1 MITNQKRIKI
11 WQRSDIDGF
20 FGLFTNNLTNLLVM
34 AGLLLTIGIPVDIA
48 LGTILPAVGLSIFAS
63 SLIYSAMAYKLATK
77 ENRNTVTALPS
88 GSSVTHMFLIVYLIM
103 GPVYQSTGDPYLA
116 WYASLT
122 WGFIEG
128 VIELLGSVFGERLR
142 KVIPRAAMLGSLA
155 GASITFIAMTPVMQT
170 FNLSYV
176 GLVSLVI
183 ILLGW
188 FGKVIF
194 PFRIPVGLLAI
205 VVGTLIGWSTGVMDL
220 QLLSESFSTLRI
232 SLPSFSILRIVTGLS
247 EAAPFLAS
255 AIPLGIYNLFE
266 TIDNVES
273 AEAAGDSYNTVHTML
288 ADGSTS
294 ILASLFGSPFPTAVF
309 IGHPGWKEA
318 GARIGY
324 TIATGFGVLIITWL
338 GLISLLLTII
348 PIEAILPILVYVG
361 LVIGS
366 QAFQE
371 VERKYAPAVV
381 LAIIPWLA
389 DWGRTMIDNTLSAAN
404 MNTKDIGLS
413 TLSNMGV
420 EYRGMVTLG
429 SGAIIVGMLWAS
441 LLVFIIDRRFIKASF
456 VAMIGAV
463 FSFFG
468 IVHSQAVGFNAGG
481 ELALSYVIISF
492 IIFGVHFLNKKTYG
506 GMTYDKK
513 L

>member
-1 MITNQKRIKI
+1 MSIEPKIKI
-11 WQRSDIDGF
+11 WQRSDVDGF

-34 AGLLLTIGIPVDIA
+34 AGLLLTIGIPPEIA

-63 SLIYSAMAYKLATK
+63 SLIYSFMAYKLAVK
-77 ENRNTVTALPS
+77 ESRNTVTALPS

-103 GPVYQSTGDPYLA
+103 GPVYQSTGDPFLA
-116 WYASLT
+116 WYASLA

-128 VIELLGSVFGERLR
+128 VIELFGSVFGEKLR
-142 KVIPRAAMLGSLA
+142 QMIPRAAMLGSLA
-155 GASITFIAMTPVMQT
+155 GASITFIAMTPAMQT
-170 FNLSYV
+170 FDLPYI

-188 FGKVIF
+188 FGKVTF
-194 PFRIPVGLLAI
+194 PLRVPIGFIAI
-205 VVGTLIGWSTGVMDL
+205 IVGTLIGWGSGQMDS
-220 QLLSESFSTLRI
+220 QLLFESFTNLTVSF
-232 SLPSFSILRIVTGLS
+232 PSFSVMRIVTGLS
-247 EAAPFLAS
+247 EAAPFLVS
-255 AIPLGIYNLFE
+255 AIPLGIYNMFE
-266 TIDNVES
+266 TIDNIES

-324 TIATGFGVLIITWL
+324 TIATGVGILLITWL
-338 GLISLLLTII
+338 GLISLLLNII

-381 LAIIPWLA
+381 LALIPWLA
-389 DWGRTMIDNTLSAAN
+389 DWGRTMVDNTLSAAEL
-404 MNTKDIGLS
+404 TAGGIGFEV
-413 TLSNMGV
+413 LSNVGV
-420 EYRGMVTLG
+420 EYSGMITLG

-441 LLVFIIDRRFIKASF
+441 ILVFIIDRSFIEAGI
-456 VAMIGAV
+456 VCLIGGV
-463 FSFFG
+463 FAFFG
-468 IVHSQAVGFNAGG
+468 VIHSVSVGINAGG
-481 ELALSYVIISF
+481 EMAASYVIIGIIIMCVSF
-492 IIFGVHFLNKKTYG
+492 LKTNNQNG
-506 GMTYDKK
+506 GIRYDKK

>member
-1 MITNQKRIKI
+1 MYNQRKKIKI
-11 WQRSDIDGF
+11 WQRTDIDGF

-34 AGLLLTIGIPVDIA
+34 AGLLMAIGIPADITF
-48 LGTILPAVGLSIFAS
+48 GTILPAVGLSIFVS
-63 SLIYSAMAYKLATK
+63 SVIYSVMAYKLAVK
-77 ENRNTVTALPS
+77 ENRNTVTSLPS

-116 WYASLT
+116 WYASLA

-128 VIELLGSVFGERLR
+128 VIELIGAIFGERLR

-155 GASITFIAMTPVMQT
+155 GASITFIAMTPAMQT
-170 FNLSYV
+170 FDLPYI
-176 GLVSLVI
+176 GLISLII

-188 FGKVIF
+188 FGKVSF
-194 PFRIPVGLLAI
+194 PFKIPVGFVAI
-205 VVGTLIGWSTGVMDL
+205 IVGTIIGWSTGLMDL
-220 QLLSESFSTLRI
+220 GLLIESFESISL
-232 SLPSFSILRIVTGLS
+232 SLPSFSVYRIFSGLS
-247 EAAPFLAS
+247 EATPFLVS
-255 AIPLGIYNLFE
+255 AIPLGIYNMFE
-266 TIDNVES
+266 TIDNIES
-273 AEAAGDSYNTVHTML
+273 AEAAGDNYNTFHTMI

-324 TIATGFGVLIITWL
+324 TLATGAGILTITWL
-338 GLISLLLTII
+338 GLISLLLNII

-371 VERKYAPAVV
+371 VEKKYAPAVV
-381 LAIIPWLA
+381 IAIIPWLA
-389 DWGRTMIDNTLSAAN
+389 DWGRNLIDNSLASLNTNAADIGVDLLSAA
-404 MNTKDIGLS
+404 
-413 TLSNMGV
+413 GV
-420 EYRGMVTLG
+420 EYSGMIVLG
-429 SGAIIVGMLWAS
+429 SGAIIVGMLWSAILS
-441 LLVFIIDRRFIKASF
+441 FIIDNDFYKASL
-456 VAMIGAV
+456 VAFIGTV

-468 IVHSQAVGFNAGG
+468 VIHSQTVGFNEGG
-481 ELALSYVIISF
+481 ELAVSYALVALII
-492 IIFGVHFLNKKTYG
+492 LLMNYLKKYNNG
-506 GMTYDKK
+506 GITYDKK

>member
-1 MITNQKRIKI
+1 MITNQEKIKI

-34 AGLLLTIGIPVDIA
+34 AGLLLTIGIPADIA
-48 LGTILPAVGLSIFAS
+48 LGTILPAVGLSIFVS

-77 ENRNTVTALPS
+77 ENRNTVTSLPS

-103 GPVYQSTGDPYLA
+103 GPVYQSTGDPYIA
-116 WYASLT
+116 WYASLA

-142 KVIPRAAMLGSLA
+142 KLIPRAAMLGSLA
-155 GASITFIAMTPVMQT
+155 GASITFIAMTPAMQT
-170 FNLSYV
+170 FYLPYI
-176 GLVSLVI
+176 GFISLII

-188 FGKVIF
+188 FGKVTF
-194 PFRIPVGLLAI
+194 PFRIPIGFIAI
-205 VVGTLIGWSTGVMDL
+205 VIGTLIGWSTGVMDSQSL
-220 QLLSESFSTLRI
+220 FTSFSTLTI

-247 EAAPFLAS
+247 EAAPFLVS
-255 AIPLGIYNLFE
+255 AIPLGIYNMFE
-266 TIDNVES
+266 TIDNIES

-324 TIATGFGVLIITWL
+324 TLATGFGVLIITWL

-371 VERKYAPAVV
+371 VENKYAPAVV

-389 DWGRTMIDNTLSAAN
+389 DWGRTLIDNTLSAAN
-404 MNTKDIGLS
+404 LNATSIGFS

-429 SGAIIVGMLWAS
+429 SGAIIVGMLWSS
-441 LLVFIIDRRFIKASF
+441 LLCFIIDRRFIRASM
-456 VAMIGAV
+456 VGLIGAL

-468 IVHSQAVGFNAGG
+468 IIHSQAVGFNEGG
-481 ELALSYVIISF
+481 ELALSYIIVAVIIV
-492 IIFGVHFLNKKTYG
+492 GVHFLNKNTNG
-506 GMTYDKK
+506 GITYDKK

>member
-1 MITNQKRIKI
+1 MSTVNKIKI

-34 AGLLLTIGIPVDIA
+34 AGLLLTIGIPAEIA
-48 LGTILPAVGLSIFAS
+48 LGTILPAVGLSILAS
-63 SLIYSAMAYKLATK
+63 SLIYSFMAYKLAVK

-116 WYASLT
+116 WYASLA

-128 VIELLGSVFGERLR
+128 VIELLGSVFGEKLR
-142 KVIPRAAMLGSLA
+142 RVIPRAAMLGSLA
-155 GASITFIAMTPVMQT
+155 GASITFIAMSPAMQS
-170 FNLSYV
+170 FDLPYI
-176 GLVSLVI
+176 GLISLVI

-188 FGKVIF
+188 FGKVTF
-194 PFRIPVGLLAI
+194 PFKIPVGLIAI
-205 VVGTLIGWSTGVMDL
+205 IAGTAIGWGTGQMDS
-220 QLLSESFSTLRI
+220 QLLAESFTNLTF
-232 SLPSFSILRIVTGLS
+232 SLPSFSVNRIVIGLS
-247 EAAPFLAS
+247 EAAPFLVS
-255 AIPLGIYNLFE
+255 AIPLGIYNMFE
-266 TIDNVES
+266 TIDNIES
-273 AEAAGDSYNTVHTML
+273 AEAAGDSYNTVHTMI

-324 TIATGFGVLIITWL
+324 TIATGIGLLLITWL
-338 GLISLLLTII
+338 GLISLLLNII
-348 PIEAILPILVYVG
+348 PIEAILPILIYVG

-371 VERKYAPAVV
+371 VDRKYAPAVAFA
-381 LAIIPWLA
+381 LIPWLA
-389 DWGRTMIDNTLSAAN
+389 DWGRTIIDNALSAGGLAAS
-404 MNTKDIGLS
+404 DIGFEAFS
-413 TLSNMGV
+413 SMGV
-420 EYRGMVTLG
+420 EYSGMIALG

-441 LLVFIIDRRFIKASF
+441 ILVFIIDREF
-456 VAMIGAV
+456 VKSSIVCLIGAV

-468 IVHSQAVGFNAGG
+468 VIHSASVGINVGGQMAISYLAV
-481 ELALSYVIISF
+481 SII
-492 IIFGVHFLNKKTYG
+492 ILCVNFLKTNNKYG
-506 GMTYDKK
+506 GITYDKK

>member
-1 MITNQKRIKI
+1 MSNQQKNIKI
-11 WQRSDIDGF
+11 WQRTDIDGF

-34 AGLLLTIGIPVDIA
+34 AGLLMAIGIPADITF
-48 LGTILPAVGLSIFAS
+48 GTILPAVGLSIFVS
-63 SLIYSAMAYKLATK
+63 SIIYSVMAYKLAIK

-103 GPVYQSTGDPYLA
+103 GPVYQNTGDPYLA
-116 WYASLT
+116 WYASLA

-128 VIELLGSVFGERLR
+128 VIELLGALFGERLR

-155 GASITFIAMTPVMQT
+155 GASITFIAMTPAMQT
-170 FNLSYV
+170 FDLPYI
-176 GLVSLVI
+176 GLISLVI

-188 FGKVIF
+188 FGKVSF
-194 PFRIPVGLLAI
+194 PFKIPVGFVAI
-205 VVGTLIGWSTGVMDL
+205 LVGTLIGWSTGVMDL
-220 QLLSESFSTLRI
+220 GLLIESFGSISL
-232 SLPSFSILRIVTGLS
+232 SLPSFSVYRIFRGLS
-247 EAAPFLAS
+247 EATPFLVS
-255 AIPLGIYNLFE
+255 AIPLGIYNMFE
-266 TIDNVES
+266 TIDNIES
-273 AEAAGDSYNTVHTML
+273 AEAAGDKYNTFHTMI

-324 TIATGFGVLIITWL
+324 TLATGIGILTITWL
-338 GLISLLLTII
+338 GLISLLLNII

-371 VERKYAPAVV
+371 VEKKYAPAVV
-381 LAIIPWLA
+381 IAIIPWLA
-389 DWGRTMIDNTLSAAN
+389 DWGRNLIDNSLASLNTNASEIGFNILS
-404 MNTKDIGLS
+404 DF
-413 TLSNMGV
+413 GV
-420 EYRGMVTLG
+420 EYSGMVALG
-429 SGAIIVGMLWAS
+429 SGAIIVGMLWSAILS
-441 LLVFIIDRRFIKASF
+441 FIIDNEFYKASV
-456 VAMIGAV
+456 VAFIGSV

-468 IVHSQAVGFNAGG
+468 IIHSQTVGINEGG
-481 ELALSYVIISF
+481 ELAVSYTLVALII
-492 IIFGVHFLNKKTYG
+492 LLTNYLKKYNTG
-506 GMTYDKK
+506 GITYDKK